1 MIKSA
6 EAFEILS
13 KCDAAV
19 LDKTGTVT
27 RGEPRVTDVIP
38 FDMSK
43 DEFLMIAASLE
54 KTSEHPLAEAICAAY
69 DGELLPADS
78 FSAVPGRGARAVI
91 GGKEYFGGN
100 AAFMADLGVDISG
113 FSDALDKLS
122 SEGKTAMAFAAEG
135 KLIGIIGAA
144 DEPRETSAEAVA
156 ELKDLGLEPIML
168 TGDSRRCADAV
179 AKSVGIDTVIS
190 DVLPTEK
197 EKEISSLKA
206 RGRRVIM
213 VGDGI
218 NDSPALAA
226 ADVGVAVGS
235 GTDIAIDSADVVL
248 MQSDLRLAATAVKF
262 SRRTLGIIRGN
273 LFWAFVYN
281 VIGIPIAAGVLFPAF
296 GLLLSPM
303 IGAAAMSLS
312 SLFVVTNSLRLYR
325 K

>member
-1 MIKSA
+1 MKRNV
-6 EAFEILS
+6 F
-13 KCDAAV
+13 
-19 LDKTGTVT
+19 G
-27 RGEPRVTDVIP
+27 
-38 FDMSK
+38 
-43 DEFLMIAASLE
+43 
-54 KTSEHPLAEAICAAY
+54 
-69 DGELLPADS
+69 
-78 FSAVPGRGARAVI
+78 VI
-91 GGKEYFGGN
+91 G
-100 AAFMADLGVDISG
+100 
-113 FSDALDKLS
+113 
-122 SEGKTAMAFAAEG
+122 AM
-135 KLIGIIGAA
+135 
-144 DEPRETSAEAVA
+144 DEPRETSAEAVS
-156 ELKDLGLEPIML
+156 ELKTLGVEPIML
-168 TGDSRRCADAV
+168 TGDSRQCADAV
-179 AKSVGIDTVIS
+179 AKSVGIDTVVS

-197 EKEISSLKA
+197 EKEISSLRS
-206 RGRRVIM
+206 RGRRVLM

-262 SRRTLGIIRGN
+262 SRRTLRIIRGN

-312 SLFVVTNSLRLYR
+312 SLFVVTNSLRLSG

>member
-1 MIKSA
+1 M
-6 EAFEILS
+6 LS

-27 RGEPRVTDVIP
+27 RGEPRVTDVLPIN
-38 FDMSK
+38 MSD
-43 DEFLMIAASLE
+43 DEFIKIAASLE
-54 KTSEHPLAEAICAAY
+54 KPSEHPLAEAITRAAT
-69 DGELLPADS
+69 GELIPAED
-78 FSAVPGRGARAVI
+78 FSAVPGRGVTATLDGVR
-91 GGKEYFGGN
+91 YHGGN
-100 AAFMADLGVDISG
+100 AAYMAELDVDISEYE
-113 FSDALDKLS
+113 DTLARLS
-122 SEGKTAMAFAAEG
+122 EDGKTAMMFASGG
-135 KLIGIIGAA
+135 KLIGVIGAM

-156 ELKDLGLEPIML
+156 ELKNLGVEPIML
-168 TGDSRRCADAV
+168 TGDNRPTADAV
-179 AKSVGIDTVIS
+179 AKRVGIDKVVS

-197 EKEISSLKA
+197 EKEITSLRESGK
-206 RGRRVIM
+206 RVIM

-235 GTDIAIDSADVVL
+235 GTDIAIESADVVL

-262 SRRTLGIIRGN
+262 SRRTLRVIRGN
-273 LFWAFVYN
+273 LFWAFIYN

-303 IGAAAMSLS
+303 ISAAAMSLS